1 MNPASE
7 SVDLQGVEVDDK
19 VPSGKGVKACA
30 SWRDRFV
37 YQGHSLRCSGIAY
50 FSFWS
55 HGASAFSLA
64 SIGVGFFSLGSVL
77 SLFSVLSLN
86 SLCSLLCLNCVFSV
100 FSLNSSFSVN
110 SVDSYVAFGCNG
122 AAFKVCD
129 GRWKNAMNNNTG
141 DMMMSGMGDMGSMD
155 GMDGNMTMMGMDNG
169 SMDGNMTMMGM
180 DNSSMDGN
188 MTEGMGMMMDA
199 AAPMVM
205 NGTDETMDS
214 NSTAMLSDGNK

>member
-7 SVDLQGVEVDDK
+7 KVDLHGVRVDDD
-19 VPSGKGVKACA
+19 VPSGKEVQPRG
-30 SWRDRFV
+30 SWKDRFV

-129 GRWKNAMNNNTG
+129 GRWKMAGMSSNNT
-141 DMMMSGMGDMGSMD
+141 DMMMAGMGDMDMMNMNMNSSSMGD
-155 GMDGNMTMMGMDNG
+155 MDMMNMNSSSMG
-169 SMDGNMTMMGM
+169 SMDGNMTE
-180 DNSSMDGN
+180 D
-188 MTEGMGMMMDA
+188 TMMMDTD
-199 AAPMVM
+199 APPMAM
-205 NGTDETMDS
+205 NGTGEMMNS
-214 NSTAMLSDGNK
+214 NSTAMLSDG